1 MCIGK
6 IFTYFIKYAPQF
18 NMLPVTWISS
28 NIFMEKYEKIMIH
41 LLKVSEFN

>member
-18 NMLPVTWISS
+18 NMLPVTW
-28 NIFMEKYEKIMIH
+28 NIFVEKYETIMVN